1 MVRLFRGGLFLFPFD
16 AKCCLSVLF
25 ILTNLQPIIIVEA
38 FPEGGLCF
46 HLTEIKAFLPEDLS
60 VRGKESCEQI

>member
-1 MVRLFRGGLFLFPFD
+1 MTTIYGFQGPENVE
-16 AKCCLSVLF
+16 

-46 HLTEIKAFLPEDLS
+46 HLAEIKAFLPENLS
-60 VRGKESCEQI
+60 FRGKESCEQI